1 MLNILKIIIKLFPI
15 SDEFIWWCILTEF
28 FDVFS
33 LLSSVL
39 TANTHCFV
47 LERRKQDEQGMP
59 MVPSQQIQPIRKRLL
74 HNQPIGKHLWF
85 RCSRYSLHVY
95 TTTALICA
103 CNVKANVITFFVK
116 TVEISIWIIS
126 QVWSILM
133 IIAAIFMQNSNG
145 VECLKKS
152 MNLFWWNQRRYKA
165 NWRWMKHFVFEEI
178 SSVGLS
184 GSIFVSILRI
194 TNQFKSIVGV
204 RNLLEKVLRCDR
216 DCFKMVLENCWSP
229 KLLHNE
235 YVFI

>member
-1 MLNILKIIIKLFPI
+1 MNCVKWNNVKWGLPVQPKINIHNLENQTWWPWTNCFAKTNFENIYTWNILKKSYLGIHMLNILKIIIELFPI

-47 LERRKQDEQGMP
+47 LERRKQGMP

-103 CNVKANVITFFVK
+103 CNVKAF
-116 TVEISIWIIS
+116 
-126 QVWSILM
+126 
-133 IIAAIFMQNSNG
+133 
-145 VECLKKS
+145 
-152 MNLFWWNQRRYKA
+152 
-165 NWRWMKHFVFEEI
+165 
-178 SSVGLS
+178 
-184 GSIFVSILRI
+184 
-194 TNQFKSIVGV
+194 
-204 RNLLEKVLRCDR
+204 
-216 DCFKMVLENCWSP
+216 
-229 KLLHNE
+229 
-235 YVFI
+235 